1 MQMGV
6 ACYAPTE
13 HRPVGKQNSRMAG
26 VRRGAACNALS
37 PDRAINYNI
46 PSAALSGV
54 RVHIRPSPAPA
65 DVSMCPTCVQTAK
78 ILDTSITI
86 YQSNKKER

>member
-26 VRRGAACNALS
+26 VRRGAACYALS

-54 RVHIRPSPAPA
+54 RVHIPPPPAR
-65 DVSMCPTCVQTAK
+65 DVSMCPTCVQAAK
-78 ILDTSITI
+78 FLDTSITI
-86 YQSNKKER
+86 YKSNKKER